1 MRRDNVVFGTFPY
14 RATMATHIHKACILA
29 RVGEFMNGRSL
40 VGDRS
45 SRSRYRSRNGRA
57 SGSPSA
63 LKYHA
68 LAGGSM
74 NRVTRVYESPR
85 RDTMGAKSHSNQAK
99 PSDVFMGIEEDA
111 VGVSVR
117 QSVAVSAT
125 VRETE
130 TAFESRRGGCCCCV
144 ATFIHDDISRA

>member
-1 MRRDNVVFGTFPY
+1 MHRDNVVFGTFPY
-14 RATMATHIHKACILA
+14 RGTTATHIHKAYILA

-85 RDTMGAKSHSNQAK
+85 RGTTGTKSHSNQAK
-99 PSDVFMGIEEDA
+99 PSDVFMGIEE
-111 VGVSVR
+111 
-117 QSVAVSAT
+117 T
-125 VRETE
+125 
-130 TAFESRRGGCCCCV
+130 
-144 ATFIHDDISRA
+144 